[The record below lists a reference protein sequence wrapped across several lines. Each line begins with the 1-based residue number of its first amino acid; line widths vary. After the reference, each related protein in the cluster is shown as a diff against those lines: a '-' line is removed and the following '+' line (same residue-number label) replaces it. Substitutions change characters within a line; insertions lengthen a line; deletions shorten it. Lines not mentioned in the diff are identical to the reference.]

1 MSKESKSDRIIVD
14 TNIWISFLIGKHL
27 KGLHQ
32 LIASEKIEIIT
43 CEEQVVELSEVFRK
57 PKIRKFFNPNQIKE
71 FFDLLEDC
79 AQVVDIKTNSKL
91 CQDPKDNYLL
101 SLSIDSE
108 ADYLI
113 TGDNDLL
120 VLKNI
125 GSTTIIS
132 FGDFSNLFH

>member
-57 PKIRKFFNPNQIKE
+57 P
-71 FFDLLEDC
+71 
-79 AQVVDIKTNSKL
+79 
-91 CQDPKDNYLL
+91 
-101 SLSIDSE
+101 
-108 ADYLI
+108 
-113 TGDNDLL
+113 
-120 VLKNI
+120 
-125 GSTTIIS
+125 
-132 FGDFSNLFH
+132 